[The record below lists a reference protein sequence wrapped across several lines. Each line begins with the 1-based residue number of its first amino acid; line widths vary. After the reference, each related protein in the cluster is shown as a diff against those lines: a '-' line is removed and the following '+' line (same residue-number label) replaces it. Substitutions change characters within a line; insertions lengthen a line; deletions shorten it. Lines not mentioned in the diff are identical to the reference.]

1 MNTCKSNVI
10 KSKENKSKIIKPQK
24 VVKISF
30 NKLLFIDQELY
41 DKIDALPN
49 ILKYRIYIMKIRD
62 FWRNYVPLTAQIPC
76 WYDRYIKQKQLLLN
90 AQINNIHFLHLPCNT
105 LESNKKYICGCQ
117 CSYCSEFDEDFK
129 MITCINNTIL
139 NKKDRPSTGSKWNND
154 EVFNPLYDLANYK
167 RLIEYEPLNF
177 SSIWSHLHA

>member
-1 MNTCKSNVI
+1 MNTSKSLKV
-10 KSKENKSKIIKPQK
+10 IKPQK
-24 VVKISF
+24 VVKLSF

-41 DKIDALPN
+41 DNIDALPN
-49 ILKYRIYIMKIRD
+49 ILKYRIYIMKVRE
-62 FWRNYVPLTAQIPC
+62 FWRNYVPLTAQIPP
-76 WYDRYIKQKQLLLN
+76 WYESYSKQKELLLN

-117 CSYCSEFDEDFK
+117 CSYCSEFDEGFK

-139 NKKDRPSTGSKWNND
+139 NKKDRPNTDSRWNNN

-177 SSIWSHLHA
+177 SSLWSHLHA

>member
-1 MNTCKSNVI
+1 MNTCKSKV
-10 KSKENKSKIIKPQK
+10 NKSKIFKPQK
-24 VVKISF
+24 VIKLSL

-41 DKIDALPN
+41 DKINALPN
-49 ILKYRIYIMKIRD
+49 ILKYKIYIMKLRD

-76 WYDRYIKQKQLLLN
+76 WYDRYIKQKELLLN

-105 LESNKKYICGCQ
+105 LETNKKYICGCQ
-117 CSYCSEFDEDFK
+117 CSYCSKFDEDFK

-139 NKKDRPSTGSKWNND
+139 NKKDRPSTCSKWNND
-154 EVFNPLYDLANYK
+154 DVFNPLYDIANYK

-177 SSIWSHLHA
+177 SSIWFYI

>member
-1 MNTCKSNVI
+1 MNTCKSKVI
-10 KSKENKSKIIKPQK
+10 KSKVIKSKVIKPQK
-24 VVKISF
+24 VVKLSF
-30 NKLLFIDQELY
+30 RKLLFIDQELY

-49 ILKYRIYIMKIRD
+49 ILKYRIYIMKVRD
-62 FWRNYVPLTAQIPC
+62 FWRNYIPLTAQIPP
-76 WYDRYIKQKQLLLN
+76 WYKSYSKQKELLLN

-117 CSYCSEFDEDFK
+117 CSYCSEYDEDFK

-139 NKKDRPSTGSKWNND
+139 NKIDRPSTGSKWNND
-154 EVFNPLYDLANYK
+154 GVFNPLYDLANYK

-177 SSIWSHLHA
+177 SSIWSHLYA